1 MRYFFIFIG
10 LVLLTACYTAEKC
23 NRLFPP
29 SISTEYIKE
38 TKDSIVYR
46 DTTIHIPADT
56 ASIRI
61 QLKLLCDSLLAH
73 KSVLLHA
80 NSGRASITLT
90 ATDGVLT
97 ATAVCHELLMKFT
110 LREAIRKTLEKFTHK
125 EARTIEVNKITRSQR
140 FFLTS
145 GYVAWGVL
153 LGFVLHI
160 TRKWWL
166 KLLSFK
172 LPFG

>member
-1 MRYFFIFIG
+1 MFIG

-29 SISTEYIKE
+29 SISSEYIKE

-61 QLKLLCDSLLAH
+61 QMKLLCDSLLAH
-73 KSVLLHA
+73 KSVQLHA

-97 ATAVCHELLMKFT
+97 ATAVCHALQMKVT
-110 LREAIRKTLEKFTHK
+110 LREVIRKTMERFSRH
-125 EARTIEVNKITRSQR
+125 EQRTIEVNKLTRWQR
-140 FFLTS
+140 FFITS

-153 LGFVLHI
+153 LGIILHL

-172 LPFG
+172 LPFS